1 MRVVID
7 TNTWISRLLLSDS
20 VPARAVDRALQ
31 EAEVLVSE
39 ASIEELADVLS
50 RDKWDRYLSIAER
63 QEFLRGLYRVTTMI
77 PVLSEVEDCRDPKD
91 NKFLALA
98 FDAQA
103 DYLVTGDRDLLVLNP
118 WREIGII
125 KPADFLTL

>member
-63 QEFLRGLYRVTTMI
+63 QEFLRRLYRVTTMI

>member
-7 TNTWISRLLLSDS
+7 TNTWLSRLLLSDS

-63 QEFLRGLYRVTTMI
+63 QEFLRRLYRVTTMI

>member
-1 MRVVID
+1 M
-7 TNTWISRLLLSDS
+7 SDS

-63 QEFLRGLYRVTTMI
+63 QEFLRRLYRVTTMI